1 MNKKGMIMS
10 LDGIIAL
17 VLCGVVLMFVYSSI
31 QGSFVDTKSIGLHGN
46 AIDILS
52 VLREDGSFERFDD
65 AVIDGYLSSLP
76 GQICAN
82 VTIYDGNQIVS
93 NHLRPG
99 CNGKTQTASAR
110 RSFLAEDKVYMAE
123 AEVYYA

>member
-1 MNKKGMIMS
+1 MGKRTFRGM
-10 LDGIIAL
+10 
-17 VLCGVVLMFVYSSI
+17 
-31 QGSFVDTKSIGLHGN
+31 
-46 AIDILS
+46 
-52 VLREDGSFERFDD
+52 FEVEFEIELDD